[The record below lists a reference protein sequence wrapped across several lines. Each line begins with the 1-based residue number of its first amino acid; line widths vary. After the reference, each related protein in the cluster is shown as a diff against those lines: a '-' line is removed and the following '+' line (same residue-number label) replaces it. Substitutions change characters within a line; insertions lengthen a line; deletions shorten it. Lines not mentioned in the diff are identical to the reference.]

1 MDETGL
7 GRGRLCSLNVP
18 FSQGLDDPTFHSLF
32 KPVMTEVMQRY
43 RPGAIVLQCGELLH
57 ADNLLLVSCC
67 HDQAATA
74 QARGTVLQCVEQPW
88 GTPELFSS

>member
-18 FSQGLDDPTFHSLF
+18 FSQGVDDPTFHSLF

-43 RPGAIVLQCGELLH
+43 RPGAIVLQCGELLY
-57 ADNLLLVSCC
+57 A
-67 HDQAATA
+67 
-74 QARGTVLQCVEQPW
+74 
-88 GTPELFSS
+88 